1 MTQVGATTLIF
12 CTLGRYKYFT
22 YYPLTSL
29 PSYLYLKN
37 KELIT
42 KQRAWPYI
50 PSANTIQKATS
61 QAGKRFKAP
70 KKKAQETIYS
80 TQAIIP
86 NIMILEYS

>member
-42 KQRAWPYI
+42 KQRA
-50 PSANTIQKATS
+50 
-61 QAGKRFKAP
+61 
-70 KKKAQETIYS
+70 
-80 TQAIIP
+80 
-86 NIMILEYS
+86 